1 MTTQKTNRILLGQ
14 IGAAHGIKGE
24 VRIAAHTENP
34 LDIGTYGP
42 LETDRP
48 GLTITISKLRA
59 QKNVVI
65 ANIKGVADRTAA
77 EALNG
82 VNLFVSRDRLPE
94 PEDEDDF
101 YHADL
106 IGLEARL
113 QSGQIIG
120 QVSALPNFGAGDLI
134 EIRDPNSGDTFLYPF
149 TKAVVPTIRV
159 AEGFLVIELPL
170 DAPEGEEEPD

>member
-1 MTTQKTNRILLGQ
+1 MTVKTNRILLGQ

-24 VRIAAHTENP
+24 VRIATHTQDP
-34 LDIGTYGP
+34 LAIGRYGP
-42 LETDRP
+42 LDTDQP
-48 GLTITISKLRA
+48 GVTVTLSKMRL
-59 QKNVVI
+59 QKNVVV
-65 ANIKGVADRTAA
+65 AHIKGVADRDAA
-77 EALNG
+77 EKLNG
-82 VNLFVSRDRLPE
+82 VSLYVDRDRLPE

-134 EIRDPNSGDTFLYPF
+134 EIRDPNSGDTYLYPF
-149 TKAVVPTIRV
+149 TRAVVPTVHI
-159 AEGFLVIELPL
+159 AEGYLVIEVPL
-170 DAPEGEEEPD
+170 EAPEGEEEPD